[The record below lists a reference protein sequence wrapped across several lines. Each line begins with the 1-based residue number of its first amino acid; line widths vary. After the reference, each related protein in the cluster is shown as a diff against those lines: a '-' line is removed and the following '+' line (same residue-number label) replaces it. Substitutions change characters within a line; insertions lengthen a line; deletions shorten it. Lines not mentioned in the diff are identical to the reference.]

1 MKRYDKHMIVHSV
14 SSLDLQP
21 FPSHYQ
27 FVFLL
32 GFGCFFSDIN
42 QRREGFFFPLRP
54 FPQSSP
60 SSEMSKSLFP
70 DAIARRASLRSHV
83 FSSVSSEK
91 SSSAHG
97 GFTGISRQQVPQRRC
112 PLPSLHADLDG
123 RGHHDAASLVVLP
136 VDPLVT
142 AAGGRRAVGGH
153 GGVVGVHDDAS
164 LCRRAA
170 W

>member
-1 MKRYDKHMIVHSV
+1 MERYNKHIIVQSV
-14 SSLDLQP
+14 SSLYLQP

-27 FVFLL
+27 LVFLL
-32 GFGCFFSDIN
+32 GFGCFLSDIN
-42 QRREGFFFPLRP
+42 HRRELLFPLRP
-54 FPQSSP
+54 FPQKS

-83 FSSVSSEK
+83 FSSFSSEK
-91 SSSAHG
+91 SSSAHSS
-97 GFTGISRQQVPQRRC
+97 FTGVSRQQVPQRR

-142 AAGGRRAVGGH
+142 AAGGRRAVGGP

-164 LCRRAA
+164 LCRHAA